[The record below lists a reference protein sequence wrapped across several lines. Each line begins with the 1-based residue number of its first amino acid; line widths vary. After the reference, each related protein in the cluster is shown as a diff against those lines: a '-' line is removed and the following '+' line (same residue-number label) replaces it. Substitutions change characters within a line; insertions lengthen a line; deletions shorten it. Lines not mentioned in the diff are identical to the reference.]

1 MKKLLISSLLITSYA
16 FSEIRGL
23 ECFADYENKIW
34 FQIDLEN
41 KEVIWNHTSQPF
53 SKSIPRTIKGRSLEE
68 TSSRI
73 IWKRGDR
80 VFVLFRDNLELS
92 WSNKESRSRKY
103 KCSLLSL
110 ENLIQRRDAWYKFK
124 MEERI
129 NGK

>member
-1 MKKLLISSLLITSYA
+1 MYK
-16 FSEIRGL
+16 R
-23 ECFADYENKIW
+23 
-34 FQIDLEN
+34 Q
-41 KEVIWNHTSQPF
+41 
-53 SKSIPRTIKGRSLEE
+53 IKGRSLEE

-92 WSNKESRSRKY
+92 WSNKESSSRKY

-110 ENLIQRRDAWYKFK
+110 ENLIQRRDVWYKFK